1 MPLHAAG
8 YYLNPEMHYSPT
20 FKADFEVKE
29 GMYECLKR
37 MVGNRD
43 ERIKIDAQLEEFKSK
58 AGMFGGELATLHL
71 RPKLRHN
78 GGNRMVIHVRSCKG
92 LLFEY

>member
-1 MPLHAAG
+1 
-8 YYLNPEMHYSPT
+8 MHYSPT

-43 ERIKIDAQLEEFKSK
+43 ERIKIDAQLDEFKSK
-58 AGMFGGELATLHL
+58 A
-71 RPKLRHN
+71 
-78 GGNRMVIHVRSCKG
+78 
-92 LLFEY
+92 